1 MTPLEAAR
9 LVAASDPPLLQDVW
23 CRLCYQQ
30 VQAFGVNP
38 ETPAVPHAPGCPWLV
53 MPQIVAELE
62 DLERIRQRTYAA
74 ALAKAQAGTLD
85 CSTDVEGLTR

>member
-9 LVAASDPPLLQDVW
+9 LIAASAPPLLQDVW
-23 CRLCYQQ
+23 CRLCYRQ
-30 VQAFGVNP
+30 VQPLGVNP
-38 ETPAVPHAPGCPWLV
+38 ETPAVPHAPDCPWLM